1 MKRKIPKSKVRSTKK
16 VNKSARLTAK
26 LKSKDKRRRERVSR

>member
-1 MKRKIPKSKVRSTKK
+1 MKRKIPKSRVRSTKK
-16 VNKSARLTAK
+16 NNKSARLTAQ